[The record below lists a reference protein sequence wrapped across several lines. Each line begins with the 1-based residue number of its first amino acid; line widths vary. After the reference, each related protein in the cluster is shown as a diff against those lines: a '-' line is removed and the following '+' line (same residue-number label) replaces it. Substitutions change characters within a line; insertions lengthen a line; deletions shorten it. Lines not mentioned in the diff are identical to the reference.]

1 MKPINGTLIAS
12 YYACKRELWY
22 IAHEI
27 LPEQDNSFLE
37 LGRILEEDSYREEE
51 KGFWVGD
58 IRIDLVK
65 RARDTVVVGEIKKS
79 SRSRKTGI
87 MQLYFYL
94 FFLKQNGVE
103 ARGEVLFPK
112 EKKRIELRLTE
123 TVEKELQRAIGEIQ
137 RVIGQEKPPKGERTS
152 LCNPCA
158 YRDFCFA

>member
-37 LGRILEEDSYREEE
+37 LGRILEEDSYREKE

-137 RVIGQEKPPKGERTS
+137 RIIGQEKPPKGERTS

>member
-1 MKPINGTLIAS
+1 
-12 YYACKRELWY
+12 
-22 IAHEI
+22 
-27 LPEQDNSFLE
+27 

-137 RVIGQEKPPKGERTS
+137 RIIGQEKPPKGERTS

>member
-137 RVIGQEKPPKGERTS
+137 RIIGQEKPPKGERTS